1 MLILSQD
8 RLEIVN
14 FNNITN
20 MFILNY
26 SIKCMLTDG
35 GETYIGAYETEKR
48 AKEVLQEIIKLYKAH
63 PYTVFNAE
71 NGEYKQIGNNVV
83 YEMPEK

>member
-1 MLILSQD
+1 MLILSQYKNAIIN
-8 RLEIVN
+8 L
-14 FNNITN
+14 NNICKINT
-20 MFILNY
+20 Y
-26 SIKCMLTDG
+26 SKEIICCTTDNLVESLG
-35 GETYIGAYETEKR
+35 MYQTEER

-71 NGEYKQIGNNVV
+71 NGEYKQIRNNVV